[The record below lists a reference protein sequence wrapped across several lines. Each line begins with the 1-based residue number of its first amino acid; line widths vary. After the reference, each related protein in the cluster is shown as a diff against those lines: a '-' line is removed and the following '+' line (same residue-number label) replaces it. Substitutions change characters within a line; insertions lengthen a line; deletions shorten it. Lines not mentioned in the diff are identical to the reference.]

1 MVNII
6 EFRRRDEIAPRTVAD
21 GQRSGLPKGHSAE
34 IVIFPGVRIDRQPL
48 NRGDGGMTGG
58 TAKRA
63 KRPAGRNR

>member
-6 EFRRRDEIAPRTVAD
+6 EFRRRDESVPRTVAESHMD
-21 GQRSGLPKGHSAE
+21 SLPRGHSAE

-48 NRGDGGMTGG
+48 DRGDGGMPGS

>member
-6 EFRRRDEIAPRTVAD
+6 EFRCRDDIASRAVAD
-21 GQRSGLPKGHSAE
+21 SHPGSLPKGHSAE

-48 NRGDGGMTGG
+48 DRGDGGMPGN

-63 KRPAGRNR
+63 KRPAGSNR